1 MKMRTQMIKDALE
14 CNEVQAIIYDNLM
27 GEIDDEDLID
37 FFKFRLNFIEQYT
50 SKELATKKA
59 LIAYKQNQILNALA
73 SGIRVFNDKEQMINF
88 IKTVFK
94 GKDFCY
100 GAKGYRDFVIFGL
113 DESGEILNK
122 YAIDNLGR
130 FVKLNSDESAEIYN
144 WLYENQHR
152 IGVIKHISKAEIDK
166 IAQAKKIAPVN
177 NNNNK
182 IEMSAKTKNL
192 LRGTLKRINN
202 VSEF

>member
-1 MKMRTQMIKDALE
+1 MTRRMIIIKEALE
-14 CNEVQAIIYDNLM
+14 CNNTQALVYSELLK
-27 GEIDDEDLID
+27 EISDENLID

-59 LIAYKQNQILNALA
+59 LIAYKQNQIFNALA
-73 SGIRVFNDKEQMINF
+73 SGIRVFSDKEQMINF

-100 GAKGYRDFVIFGL
+100 GAKGYHDFVIFAL

-122 YAIDNLGR
+122 YAIDDFGR
-130 FVKLNSDESAEIYN
+130 FMKLNSDESAEIYN
-144 WLYENQHR
+144 WLFENQHR
-152 IGVIKHISKAEIDK
+152 IGVIKHISKAETDE

-182 IEMSAKTKNL
+182 IAMSAKTKNL
-192 LRGTLKRINN
+192 LHGTLKRIN
-202 VSEF
+202 

>member
-1 MKMRTQMIKDALE
+1 MTRRMIIIKEALE
-14 CNEVQAIIYDNLM
+14 CNNTQALVYSELLK
-27 GEIDDEDLID
+27 EISDEDLID

-59 LIAYKQNQILNALA
+59 LIAYKQNQIFNALA
-73 SGIRVFNDKEQMINF
+73 GGIRVFNDKERMISF

-94 GKDFCY
+94 GKEFCY
-100 GAKGYRDFVIFGL
+100 GAKGYRDFVIFAL
-113 DESGEILNK
+113 DDNGEILNK
-122 YAIDNLGR
+122 YALDDFGR
-130 FVKLNSDESAEIYN
+130 FMKLNSDESAEIYN
-144 WLYENQHR
+144 WLFENQRR
-152 IGVIKHISKAEIDK
+152 IGVIKHISKAETDK

>member
-73 SGIRVFNDKEQMINF
+73 GGIRVFNDKERMINF

-122 YAIDNLGR
+122 YAIDDFGR
-130 FVKLNSDESAEIYN
+130 FMKLNSDESAEIYN
-144 WLYENQHR
+144 WLFENQHR
-152 IGVIKHISKAEIDK
+152 IGVIKHISKAETDK

>member
-1 MKMRTQMIKDALE
+1 MTRRMIIIKEALE
-14 CNEVQAIIYDNLM
+14 CNNTQALVYSELLK
-27 GEIDDEDLID
+27 EISGEDLID

-144 WLYENQHR
+144 WLFENQHR

>member
-1 MKMRTQMIKDALE
+1 MTRRMIIIKEALE
-14 CNEVQAIIYDNLM
+14 CNNTQALVYSELLK
-27 GEIDDEDLID
+27 EISDEDLID

-73 SGIRVFNDKEQMINF
+73 GGIRVFNDKERMINF

-94 GKDFCY
+94 GKEFCY
-100 GAKGYRDFVIFGL
+100 GAKNYYDFVIFGL

>member
-27 GEIDDEDLID
+27 GEIDDKDLID

-73 SGIRVFNDKEQMINF
+73 GGIRVFSDKERMINF

-113 DESGEILNK
+113 DDNGEILNK
-122 YAIDNLGR
+122 YAIDDLGR

-152 IGVIKHISKAEIDK
+152 IGVIKHISKAETDK

-177 NNNNK
+177 NNKK
-182 IEMSAKTKNL
+182 IEMSAKTKIL
-192 LRGTLKRINN
+192 LHGALKRID
-202 VSEF
+202 

>member
-1 MKMRTQMIKDALE
+1 MTRRMIIIKEALE
-14 CNEVQAIIYDNLM
+14 CNNTQALVYSELLK
-27 GEIDDEDLID
+27 EISDEDLID

-73 SGIRVFNDKEQMINF
+73 IGVRVFNDKEQMINF

-100 GAKGYRDFVIFGL
+100 GAKGYHDFVIFAL

-122 YAIDNLGR
+122 YAIDDFGR
-130 FVKLNSDESAEIYN
+130 FMKLNSDESAEIYN
-144 WLYENQHR
+144 WLFENQHR
-152 IGVIKHISKAEIDK
+152 IGVIKHISKAETDE

-182 IEMSAKTKNL
+182 IAMSAKTKNL
-192 LRGTLKRINN
+192 LRGALKRID
-202 VSEF
+202 

>member
-1 MKMRTQMIKDALE
+1 MTRRMIIIKEALE
-14 CNEVQAIIYDNLM
+14 CNNTQALVYSELLK
-27 GEIDDEDLID
+27 EISDEDLID

-50 SKELATKKA
+50 SKELVTKKA
-59 LIAYKQNQILNALA
+59 LIAYKQNQILSALA
-73 SGIRVFNDKEQMINF
+73 GGIRVFNDKERMINF

-113 DESGEILNK
+113 DDNGEILNK
-122 YAIDNLGR
+122 YALDDFGR
-130 FVKLNSDESAEIYN
+130 FMKLNSDESAEIYN

-152 IGVIKHISKAEIDK
+152 IGIIKHISKAETDK

-182 IEMSAKTKNL
+182 IAMSAKTKNL
-192 LRGTLKRINN
+192 LHGALKRID
-202 VSEF
+202 

>member
-27 GEIDDEDLID
+27 GEIDDKDLID

-73 SGIRVFNDKEQMINF
+73 GGIRVFNDKERMINF

-113 DESGEILNK
+113 DDNGEILNK
-122 YAIDNLGR
+122 YALDDFGR
-130 FVKLNSDESAEIYN
+130 FMKLNSDESAEIYN
-144 WLYENQHR
+144 WLFENQHR
-152 IGVIKHISKAEIDK
+152 IGIIKHISKAEIDK
-166 IAQAKKIAPVN
+166 IAQAKKIASVN

-182 IEMSAKTKNL
+182 IVMSAKTKNL
-192 LRGTLKRINN
+192 LHGTLKRINN

>member
-1 MKMRTQMIKDALE
+1 MTRRMIIIKEALE
-14 CNEVQAIIYDNLM
+14 CNNTQALVYSELLK
-27 GEIDDEDLID
+27 EISDEDLID

-73 SGIRVFNDKEQMINF
+73 IGVRVFNDKERMINF

-100 GAKGYRDFVIFGL
+100 GAKGYHDFVIFGL
-113 DESGEILNK
+113 DDNGEILNK
-122 YAIDNLGR
+122 YAIDDFGR
-130 FVKLNSDESAEIYN
+130 FMKLNSDESAEIYN

-152 IGVIKHISKAEIDK
+152 IGIIKHISKAETDK

-182 IEMSAKTKNL
+182 IAMSAKTKNL
-192 LRGTLKRINN
+192 LHGALKRID
-202 VSEF
+202 

>member
-1 MKMRTQMIKDALE
+1 MRTQMIKDALE

>member
-1 MKMRTQMIKDALE
+1 MTRRMIIIKEALE
-14 CNEVQAIIYDNLM
+14 CNNTQALVYSELLK
-27 GEIDDEDLID
+27 EISDEDLID

-73 SGIRVFNDKEQMINF
+73 IGVRVFNDKERMINF

-100 GAKGYRDFVIFGL
+100 GAKGYHDFVIFGL
-113 DESGEILNK
+113 DDNGEILNK
-122 YAIDNLGR
+122 YAVDDFGR
-130 FVKLNSDESAEIYN
+130 FMKLNSDESAEIYN

-152 IGVIKHISKAEIDK
+152 IGIIKHISKAEIDK

-182 IEMSAKTKNL
+182 IAMSAKTKNL
-192 LRGTLKRINN
+192 LHGALKRID
-202 VSEF
+202 

>member
-27 GEIDDEDLID
+27 GEIDDKDLID

-73 SGIRVFNDKEQMINF
+73 SGIRVFSDKEKMINF

-100 GAKGYRDFVIFGL
+100 GAKNYYDFVIFGL

-144 WLYENQHR
+144 WLFENQHR
-152 IGVIKHISKAEIDK
+152 IGVIKHISKTEADK

-182 IEMSAKTKNL
+182 IVMSAKTKNL

>member
-1 MKMRTQMIKDALE
+1 MTRRMIIIKEALE
-14 CNEVQAIIYDNLM
+14 CNNTQALVYSELLK
-27 GEIDDEDLID
+27 EISDENLID

-59 LIAYKQNQILNALA
+59 LIAYKQNQIFNALA
-73 SGIRVFNDKEQMINF
+73 SGIRVFSDKEQMINF

-100 GAKGYRDFVIFGL
+100 GAKGYHDFVIFAL

-122 YAIDNLGR
+122 YAIDDFGR
-130 FVKLNSDESAEIYN
+130 FMKLNSDESAEIYN
-144 WLYENQHR
+144 WLFENQHR
-152 IGVIKHISKAEIDK
+152 IGVIKHISKAETDE

-182 IEMSAKTKNL
+182 IAMSAKTKNL
-192 LRGTLKRINN
+192 LRGALKRID
-202 VSEF
+202 

>member
-1 MKMRTQMIKDALE
+1 MTRRMIIIKEALE
-14 CNEVQAIIYDNLM
+14 CNNTQALVYSELLK
-27 GEIDDEDLID
+27 EISDEDLID

-59 LIAYKQNQILNALA
+59 LIAYKRNQIFNALA
-73 SGIRVFNDKEQMINF
+73 GGIRVFSDKEQMINF

-100 GAKGYRDFVIFGL
+100 GAKGYHDFVIFGL

-144 WLYENQHR
+144 WLFENQHR
-152 IGVIKHISKAEIDK
+152 IGIIKHISKAEIDK
-166 IAQAKKIAPVN
+166 IAQAKKNSVR
-177 NNNNK
+177 K
-182 IEMSAKTKNL
+182 
-192 LRGTLKRINN
+192 
-202 VSEF
+202 

>member
-1 MKMRTQMIKDALE
+1 MTRKTIIIKEALE
-14 CNEVQAIIYDNLM
+14 CNNTQALVYSELLK
-27 GEIDDEDLID
+27 EISDEDLID

-59 LIAYKQNQILNALA
+59 LIAYKQNQILGALA
-73 SGIRVFNDKEQMINF
+73 NGIKVFNDKERMINF

-100 GAKGYRDFVIFGL
+100 GAKGYHDFVIFGL
-113 DESGEILNK
+113 DDNGEILNK
-122 YAIDNLGR
+122 YAIDDFGR
-130 FVKLNSDESAEIYN
+130 FMKLNSDESAEIYN
-144 WLYENQHR
+144 WLFENQRR
-152 IGVIKHISKAEIDK
+152 IGVIKHISKAETDK

-192 LRGTLKRINN
+192 LHGTLKRINN

>member
-152 IGVIKHISKAEIDK
+152 IGAIKHISKTEADK

>member
-1 MKMRTQMIKDALE
+1 MTRKTIIIKEALE
-14 CNEVQAIIYDNLM
+14 CNNTQALVYSELLK
-27 GEIDDEDLID
+27 EISDEDLID

-59 LIAYKQNQILNALA
+59 LIAYKQNQILGALA
-73 SGIRVFNDKEQMINF
+73 NGIKVFNDKERMINF

-100 GAKGYRDFVIFGL
+100 GAKGYHDFVIFGL
-113 DESGEILNK
+113 DDNGEILNK
-122 YAIDNLGR
+122 YAIDDFGR
-130 FVKLNSDESAEIYN
+130 FMKLNSDESAEIYN
-144 WLYENQHR
+144 WLFENQRR
-152 IGVIKHISKAEIDK
+152 IGVIKHISKAETDK

-192 LRGTLKRINN
+192 LRGTLKRIN
-202 VSEF
+202 

>member
-73 SGIRVFNDKEQMINF
+73 GGIRVFSDKEQMINF

-100 GAKGYRDFVIFGL
+100 GAKGYHDFVIFGL

-144 WLYENQHR
+144 WLYKNQHR

-192 LRGTLKRINN
+192 LHGALKRINN

>member
-27 GEIDDEDLID
+27 GEIDDKDLID

-73 SGIRVFNDKEQMINF
+73 GGIRVFNDKERMIIF

-100 GAKGYRDFVIFGL
+100 GAKGYHDFVIFGL
-113 DESGEILNK
+113 DDNGEILNK
-122 YAIDNLGR
+122 YAIDDFGR
-130 FVKLNSDESAEIYN
+130 FMKLNSDESAEIYN
-144 WLYENQHR
+144 WLFENQHR
-152 IGVIKHISKAEIDK
+152 IGIIKHISKAEIDK

-192 LRGTLKRINN
+192 LHGTLKRIN
-202 VSEF
+202 

>member
-1 MKMRTQMIKDALE
+1 MTRKTIIIKEALE
-14 CNEVQAIIYDNLM
+14 CNNTQALVYSELLK
-27 GEIDDEDLID
+27 EISDEDLID

-73 SGIRVFNDKEQMINF
+73 GGIRVFNDKERMINF

-100 GAKGYRDFVIFGL
+100 GAKGYRDFVIFAL
-113 DESGEILNK
+113 DDNGEILNK
-122 YAIDNLGR
+122 YAIDDFGR
-130 FVKLNSDESAEIYN
+130 FMKLNSDESAEIYN

-152 IGVIKHISKAEIDK
+152 IGIIKHISKAETDK
-166 IAQAKKIAPVN
+166 IAKAKKIAPVN

-192 LRGTLKRINN
+192 LRGTLKRIN
-202 VSEF
+202 

>member
-27 GEIDDEDLID
+27 GEIDDKDLID

-73 SGIRVFNDKEQMINF
+73 GGIRVFSDKEQMINF

-144 WLYENQHR
+144 WLFENQNR

-192 LRGTLKRINN
+192 LHGTLKRINN

>member
-73 SGIRVFNDKEQMINF
+73 SGIRVFSDKEQMINF

-100 GAKGYRDFVIFGL
+100 GAKNYYDFVIFGL
-113 DESGEILNK
+113 DESSEILNK

-144 WLYENQHR
+144 WLFENQHR

-182 IEMSAKTKNL
+182 IVMSAKTKNL
-192 LRGTLKRINN
+192 LRGALKRIN
-202 VSEF
+202 

>member
-27 GEIDDEDLID
+27 GEIDDKDLID

-73 SGIRVFNDKEQMINF
+73 SGIRVFSDKEKMINF

-100 GAKGYRDFVIFGL
+100 GAKNYYDFVIFGP

-144 WLYENQHR
+144 WLFENQHR
-152 IGVIKHISKAEIDK
+152 IGVIKHISKTEADK

-182 IEMSAKTKNL
+182 IVMSAKTKNL

>member
-1 MKMRTQMIKDALE
+1 MTRRMIIIKEALE
-14 CNEVQAIIYDNLM
+14 CNNTQALVYSELLK
-27 GEIDDEDLID
+27 EISDENLID

-59 LIAYKQNQILNALA
+59 LIAYKQNQIFNALA
-73 SGIRVFNDKEQMINF
+73 SGIRVFSDKEQMINF

-100 GAKGYRDFVIFGL
+100 GAKGYHDFVIFAL

-122 YAIDNLGR
+122 YAIDDFGR
-130 FVKLNSDESAEIYN
+130 FIKLNSDESAEIYN
-144 WLYENQHR
+144 WLFENQHR
-152 IGVIKHISKAEIDK
+152 IGVIKHISKAETDE

-182 IEMSAKTKNL
+182 IAMSAKTKNL
-192 LRGTLKRINN
+192 LRGALKRID
-202 VSEF
+202 